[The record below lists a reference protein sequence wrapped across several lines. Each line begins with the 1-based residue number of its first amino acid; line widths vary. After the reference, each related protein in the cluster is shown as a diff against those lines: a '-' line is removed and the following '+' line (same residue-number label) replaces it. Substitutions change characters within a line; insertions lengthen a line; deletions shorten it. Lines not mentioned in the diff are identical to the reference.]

1 MSTVCRRFCYCFFS
15 PFAQKA
21 DGSQNR
27 YIVIKK
33 KAKKKEDDMNHSLR
47 PPENNYLML
56 VLTKQ
61 TIQSIVIT
69 NVIPSI
75 TVVSES
81 NNIIFTLNLSNY

>member
-1 MSTVCRRFCYCFFS
+1 
-15 PFAQKA
+15 
-21 DGSQNR
+21 
-27 YIVIKK
+27 
-33 KAKKKEDDMNHSLR
+33 MNHSLR

-81 NNIIFTLNLSNY
+81 NNIIFTLKKIYQTTNLMKHVFSRTRCKGTAFFTLSQYIRPTFYSFRQYF

>member
-1 MSTVCRRFCYCFFS
+1 MQAVLLLLLFSVRSKGRRKPKLVYCDYEKS
-15 PFAQKA
+15 E
-21 DGSQNR
+21 
-27 YIVIKK
+27 
-33 KAKKKEDDMNHSLR
+33 KKEDDMNHSLR